1 MSKQLAPTVLT
12 PTQTESSSMLAALR
26 AFATAATLCCGT
38 LVHAACA
45 LSPEPHPHGVV
56 GLQLF
61 YPDDPRSWA
70 WAGDLQL
77 AWLRIEMR
85 WDWIEPN
92 KDQFDA
98 SYVDKVM
105 ALARVHPQRIMLL
118 FNHPPRW
125 VAREPDTLPD
135 RAAVTVAWLVK
146 RYGTQIHAW
155 ELFNEPNLPGY
166 GWPDLWPT
174 AQGSAITYARTL
186 ATASSAIRSIDKHA
200 FVVSAGLSPQND
212 PESYARVVVRLTPPD
227 CYDALGLHPYGQQG
241 RFAAV
246 QNNVTTLFQQEDR
259 PRKPVWFT
267 EYGTDQNGERAQLIR
282 QLGVEA
288 SSVPITFFFAERDIG
303 RLSDTYGLRR
313 HDGSAKPDYL
323 QFKQIVTAKPRP

>member
-1 MSKQLAPTVLT
+1 M
-12 PTQTESSSMLAALR
+12 LR
-26 AFATAATLCCGT
+26 AFATAASLCCASLG
-38 LVHAACA
+38 HAACA
-45 LSPEPHPHGVV
+45 LSLEPHPRGVV

-70 WAGDLQL
+70 WADDLQL
-77 AWLRIEMR
+77 AWLRIEIR
-85 WDWIEPN
+85 WDRIEPA
-92 KDQFDA
+92 KGQFDV

-105 ALARVHPQRIMLL
+105 GLARLHRQRIMLL

-125 VAREPDTLPD
+125 AVREPDTLPD
-135 RAAVTVAWLVK
+135 RAAVAVTWLAK
-146 RYGTQIHAW
+146 RHGTRISAW

-166 GWPDLWPT
+166 GWPELGPT
-174 AQGSAITYARTL
+174 TQGSAAAYARTL
-186 ATASSAIRSIDKHA
+186 ATASSAIRSVDKQA

-246 QNNVTTLFQQEDR
+246 QSNVVALFRQENR

-267 EYGTDQNGERAQLIR
+267 EYGTDQNGERAELVR
-282 QLGVEA
+282 RLGVEA

-303 RLSDTYGLRR
+303 RLSETYGLRR
-313 HDGSAKPDYL
+313 QDGSAKPDYV
-323 QFKQIVTAKPRP
+323 QFKQVVTAKPLP